1 MNVRVFRGIV
11 SAISTLIT
19 IGVGVL
25 VGTLTAVV
33 LITLLWG
40 YMSIS

>member
-11 SAISTLIT
+11 SAISTLFAIS
-19 IGVGVL
+19 VGML
-25 VGTLTAVV
+25 VGTLTAVF

-40 YMSIS
+40 YISVS

>member
-1 MNVRVFRGIV
+1 MGSVRGLV
-11 SAISTLIT
+11 SAISALIA
-19 IGVGVL
+19 IGVGML
-25 VGTLTAVV
+25 VGTLMGVF

>member
-11 SAISTLIT
+11 SAISTLIA